1 MDIYVARQPIFDRQQ
16 KIFGYELLYRS
27 GQGGNVFDG
36 TDGTQATLAVIRNTF
51 LVLGQQ
57 TLTGSKK
64 AFINFTKSLLLDG
77 VAHTLPSDS
86 TVIEIL
92 EDVEPDATVLDACQA
107 LKEAGYLLALD
118 DFTVD
123 NEVQQSIVEIADI
136 IKADFMRSTP
146 VERATIVTKFSDGQK
161 RFLGEKVET
170 REEFTA
176 ALDMG
181 YTYFQGYFFAKP
193 VIVSGKDIPGYK
205 LNYMRVLQEVNRKE
219 LEFSN
224 LEKIIKQDT
233 SLVYTLLNY
242 INSAYFGLRE
252 QITSILHAMVLLGE
266 REVRKWASLVL
277 FTFLGDDK
285 PTEVVV
291 TSLVRAR
298 FCESLAPDAGL
309 QGCEDELFLLGM
321 FSMIDVIMGR
331 PLPEILE
338 SISIAKDVKAA
349 LLGEENVYRDV
360 YNLVTSYEAG
370 EWEQFSQCAAKLH
383 VSEEKLPEL
392 YVKAV
397 EWADGIA
404 SMKK

>member
-36 TDGTQATLAVIRNTF
+36 TDGTQATLAVTRNTF

-64 AFINFTKSLLLDG
+64 AFINFTKSLLIEG
-77 VAHTLPSDS
+77 VAHTLPNDS

-118 DFTVD
+118 NFTVD

-146 VERATIVTKFSDGQK
+146 VERATIVKKFSDGQK

-170 REEFTA
+170 QEEFTA

-181 YTYFQGYFFAKP
+181 YTFFQGYFFAKP

-277 FTFLGDDK
+277 FTFLGVDK
-285 PTEVVV
+285 PTEIVVA
-291 TSLVRAR
+291 SLVRAR
-298 FCESLAPDAGL
+298 LCESLAPDAGL

-331 PLPEILE
+331 PLPEIFD
-338 SISIAKDVKAA
+338 SISIAKNVKAA
-349 LLGEENVYRDV
+349 LLGEENDYRDV
-360 YNLVTSYEAG
+360 YNIVTSYETAD
-370 EWEQFSQCAAKLH
+370 WEQFSQWAAKLH
-383 VSEEKLPEL
+383 VSEEKMPEL

>member
-64 AFINFTKSLLLDG
+64 AFINFTKSLLLEG

-86 TVIEIL
+86 TVVEIL

-123 NEVQQSIVEIADI
+123 NEVQRSIVEIADI
-136 IKADFMRSTP
+136 IKADFMHSTP
-146 VERATIVTKFSDGQK
+146 VERATIVKKFSDGQK

-170 REEFTA
+170 QEEFAA

-181 YTYFQGYFFAKP
+181 YTFFQGYFFAKP

-205 LNYMRVLQEVNRKE
+205 LNYMRVLQEVNHKE
-219 LEFSN
+219 LDFSN

-277 FTFLGDDK
+277 FTFLGVDK

-291 TSLVRAR
+291 ASLVRAKL
-298 FCESLAPDAGL
+298 CESLATNTGL

-331 PLPEILE
+331 PMPEILD

-349 LLGEENVYRDV
+349 LLGEENAFRDV

-370 EWEQFSQCAAKLH
+370 EWEEFSQRAAKLR
-383 VSEEKLPEL
+383 VSEEILPEL